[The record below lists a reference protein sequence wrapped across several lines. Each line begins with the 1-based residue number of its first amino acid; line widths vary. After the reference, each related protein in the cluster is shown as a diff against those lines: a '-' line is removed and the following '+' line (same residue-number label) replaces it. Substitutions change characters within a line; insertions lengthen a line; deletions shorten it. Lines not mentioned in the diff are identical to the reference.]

1 MARKQTEEKVHIQ
14 INRVDEKTALANAI
28 KTSKYTVWNFLFI
41 FLYEQYK

>member
-1 MARKQTEEKVHIQ
+1 MARKQTGEKVSIR
-14 INRVDEKTALANAI
+14 INRIDEKTAPANFI